1 MKKSSFSEA
10 MLQLLH
16 KISRCIT
23 SPNSYDLTDPIE
35 RKFAALY
42 VALIDHGILR
52 FFWTNHARVADDV
65 WRSNHPTNGR
75 LRQLARSG
83 FKSIINLR
91 GNYKLPHHGFEVQI
105 CEDSGMDL
113 IDVPM
118 SARTAPEV
126 KSIMKLVSVLGQ
138 AKKPVLLHC
147 KSGADR
153 TGLASAIYLMVYCN
167 ATPGDAK
174 KQLSLRFLHLRK
186 SGAGILDHF
195 LDSYAE
201 RLKSGPISFLNWVTE
216 EYDPRKISASFAS
229 LHKQNGKRS

>member
-1 MKKSSFSEA
+1 
-10 MLQLLH
+10 
-16 KISRCIT
+16 
-23 SPNSYDLTDPIE
+23 
-35 RKFAALY
+35 
-42 VALIDHGILR
+42 LR

-153 TGLASAIYLMVYCN
+153 TGLA
-167 ATPGDAK
+167 
-174 KQLSLRFLHLRK
+174 
-186 SGAGILDHF
+186 GAGILDHF